1 MSNLR
6 PVRWIVLTFP
16 NAKDTAPTANSS
28 HARRGSSAASGCPI
42 LRTAAAPGRWL
53 RTRMRQPSTTWC
65 CRPSWPKER
74 PPSGSCAGCWDSPE
88 DAENARRPTRRRK
101 SRKRGNPAR
110 PDSDAVADGK
120 AAGHRRF
127 RVQHRPARQPLRLGH
142 RTIHDTRNT
151 VRSAPHR
158 THARRIVRAHLR
170 TPPPSFSRR
179 CGRQPAENH
188 RRFPGGVTPQP
199 YHGAPRPVRGS
210 AAPRLRAY
218 VFPAGRTRTGAHRLI
233 PAASC
238 ILPAT
243 WSHRTEGGP
252 GTDRKRRLTA
262 TGRPRPGT
270 RAGNGIR
277 SGKERRA
284 GYAPTR
290 EAAASS

>member
-1 MSNLR
+1 MDHFNLPERKGHCAYGKFFARKAGFVSREWLPDLANCRRSR
-6 PVRWIVLTFP
+6 PLAPNEDAAALDDVVLQTILAEGTATVRELRRMLGF
-16 NAKDTAPTANSS
+16 
-28 HARRGSSAASGCPI
+28 ARGRGKRAAADPASEVAEEGKIPLDPI
-42 LRTAAAPGRWL
+42 L
-53 RTRMRQPSTTWC
+53 TRLQMEMRLVIADFEYSIDRHGNRYGW
-65 CRPSWPKER
+65 
-74 PPSGSCAGCWDSPE
+74 GI
-88 DAENARRPTRRRK
+88 ARY
-101 SRKRGNPAR
+101 
-110 PDSDAVADGK
+110 
-120 AAGHRRF
+120 
-127 RVQHRPARQPLRLGH
+127 
-142 RTIHDTRNT
+142 TIHDTRNA
-151 VRSAPHR
+151 VRYGPL
-158 THARRIVRAHLR
+158 ARRIVRAHLR

-252 GTDRKRRLTA
+252 GTC
-262 TGRPRPGT
+262 
-270 RAGNGIR
+270 AGNGIR

-284 GYAPTR
+284 GCDPTR